1 MTNCT
6 TSTIIGDGNSN
17 CTTNKRRSSLNKI
30 LPSILF
36 DMSDSSFNNDD
47 DLPQESSSSA
57 SSSASSTSSRSLSI
71 LSKALSI
78 LGGDD
83 DDNNDYYY
91 SPSMTITSEIRNTV
105 LPPCSNTE
113 ASST

>member
-1 MTNCT
+1 MSNCT
-6 TSTIIGDGNSN
+6 TSSISDGNSS
-17 CTTNKRRSSLNKI
+17 CTTIKRRSSLNKI

-57 SSSASSTSSRSLSI
+57 SASSSSSSRSLSI
-71 LSKALSI
+71 LTKALSI
-78 LGGDD
+78 LGGGD

>member
-1 MTNCT
+1 MSNCT
-6 TSTIIGDGNSN
+6 TSSISDGNSS
-17 CTTNKRRSSLNKI
+17 CTTIKRRSSLNKI
-30 LPSILF
+30 LPSLLF

>member
-1 MTNCT
+1 MSNCT
-6 TSTIIGDGNSN
+6 TSSISDGNSS
-17 CTTNKRRSSLNKI
+17 CTTIKRRSSLNKI

-36 DMSDSSFNNDD
+36 DMSSSSFNNDD

-57 SSSASSTSSRSLSI
+57 SSTSSSTSSSRSLSI

>member
-17 CTTNKRRSSLNKI
+17 CTTTKRRSSLNKI

-57 SSSASSTSSRSLSI
+57 SSSTSSRSLSI

>member
-6 TSTIIGDGNSN
+6 ASTIVGDGNSN
-17 CTTNKRRSSLNKI
+17 CTTTKRRSSLNKI

>member
-17 CTTNKRRSSLNKI
+17 CSTTKRRSSLNKI

-36 DMSDSSFNNDD
+36 DMSSSSFNNDD

-57 SSSASSTSSRSLSI
+57 SSSASSSRSLSI
-71 LSKALSI
+71 LTKALSI

-83 DDNNDYYY
+83 DDNNSNY
-91 SPSMTITSEIRNTV
+91 SPSKTSSEIRNTV